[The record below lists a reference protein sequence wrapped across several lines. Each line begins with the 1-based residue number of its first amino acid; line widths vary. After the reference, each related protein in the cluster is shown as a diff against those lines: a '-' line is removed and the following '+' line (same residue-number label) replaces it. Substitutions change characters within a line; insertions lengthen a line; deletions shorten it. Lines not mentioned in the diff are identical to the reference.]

1 MLKFIDEN
9 IPAELRQ
16 IPQWVCWKAKPGKNG
31 KIDKVP
37 FDPKTG
43 RAASSTDPATWGV
56 FEQAVATSKNG
67 GGYAGIGFVLN
78 GGPYVGVDLDDCR
91 NPETGDIQ
99 AWAWEIAQKLNTYT
113 EISPS
118 GKGLRMFLK
127 GELKNPGR
135 RKGKIEC
142 YVTGRFLTVTGHRVE
157 GTPAAVMDRQQEI
170 LAFHESVFGKQKPP
184 AKKQPPTQQATGL
197 LSDDDIIARAKP
209 GKDKVLARLW
219 AGDISGYPSQS
230 EADQALCNKLAFY
243 TGKDPEQMDRLFRQ
257 SGLYRQKWEREDY
270 RTQTI
275 EDAMEYVQEV
285 YTGGRISA
293 EEAFA
298 LDWDGT
304 PEGGRASFRPGDFT
318 DVGQARVLARVY
330 GNLLR
335 FTTATNYLVYDGKV
349 WNESSV
355 KAHELAQQLTEQQ
368 LAEAREQ
375 LAAAQ
380 KAEDEAAV
388 SGDEDAKRD
397 AHLAIVN
404 AKGYRSYVLACRK
417 TSKIAA
423 ALKEAQPMLA
433 IKVDEL
439 DADPF
444 LLNTPGGTVN
454 LKTGELKPHDA
465 YDLCTKITTVSPG
478 NKGAELFADFLNVIT
493 CGDKELE
500 NHLQVIA
507 GMAAIGK
514 VFSELLIIA
523 YGGGRNGKS
532 TFFNLIARAMGS
544 YSGGLSAELLTINN
558 RQNKK
563 PEFAELRG
571 KRLVITGELEE
582 GMRLD
587 TAVVKK
593 LCSTDPIRAEKKYKD
608 PFDFIPSHTIVLYT
622 NHLPKVGT
630 SDAGTWRRLV
640 VVPFNAVIEGSADIK
655 NYTDYLLTHAG
666 GAVMAWI
673 IEGAA
678 RFIQGGYRIDPP
690 ECVKQAIRE
699 YRHANDWLNHF
710 LTERCEIDPRYFER
724 AGNLYYKYREYCAGT
739 GEYTRSAADFTAA
752 ITGAGFERRK
762 TSKGFFIYGLR
773 LISEFQ

>member
-1 MLKFIDEN
+1 MLDTIVARNTDIFKQQPIIGN

-67 GGYAGIGFVLN
+67 GGYAGIGFVLG

-91 NPETGDIQ
+91 NPKTGVIDT
-99 AWAWEIAQKLNTYT
+99 WAWEIVQKLNTYT

-157 GTPAAVMDRQQEI
+157 GTPNAVMDRQQEI

-209 GKDKVLARLW
+209 GKDEVLARLW
-219 AGDISGYPSQS
+219 TGDISGYPSQS

-270 RTQTI
+270 RNRTI
-275 EDAMEYVQEV
+275 ENAINDTKEV

-444 LLNTPGGTVN
+444 LLNTPDGTVN

-523 YGGGRNGKS
+523 YGGGCNGKS
-532 TFFNLIARAMGS
+532 TFFNLIARAMGN
-544 YSGGLSAELLTINN
+544 YSGGLSAEFLTINN

-571 KRLVITGELEE
+571 KRLVIAGELEE

-608 PFDFIPSHTIVLYT
+608 P
-622 NHLPKVGT
+622 
-630 SDAGTWRRLV
+630 
-640 VVPFNAVIEGSADIK
+640 
-655 NYTDYLLTHAG
+655 
-666 GAVMAWI
+666 
-673 IEGAA
+673 
-678 RFIQGGYRIDPP
+678 
-690 ECVKQAIRE
+690 
-699 YRHANDWLNHF
+699 
-710 LTERCEIDPRYFER
+710 
-724 AGNLYYKYREYCAGT
+724 
-739 GEYTRSAADFTAA
+739 
-752 ITGAGFERRK
+752 
-762 TSKGFFIYGLR
+762 
-773 LISEFQ
+773 

>member
-1 MLKFIDEN
+1 MQPIIGN

-544 YSGGLSAELLTINN
+544 YSGGLSAEFLTINN

-571 KRLVITGELEE
+571 KRLVIAGELEE

>member
-1 MLKFIDEN
+1 MQPIIGN

>member
-1 MLKFIDEN
+1 MQPIIGN

-67 GGYAGIGFVLN
+67 GGYAGIGFVLG

-209 GKDKVLARLW
+209 GKDEVLARLW

-275 EDAMEYVQEV
+275 ENAMEYVQEV

-388 SGDEDAKRD
+388 SGDEDAKRN

-544 YSGGLSAELLTINN
+544 YSGGLSAEFLTINN

-571 KRLVITGELEE
+571 KRLVIAGELEE

>member
-1 MLKFIDEN
+1 
-9 IPAELRQ
+9 
-16 IPQWVCWKAKPGKNG
+16 
-31 KIDKVP
+31 
-37 FDPKTG
+37 
-43 RAASSTDPATWGV
+43 
-56 FEQAVATSKNG
+56 
-67 GGYAGIGFVLN
+67 
-78 GGPYVGVDLDDCR
+78 
-91 NPETGDIQ
+91 
-99 AWAWEIAQKLNTYT
+99 
-113 EISPS
+113 
-118 GKGLRMFLK
+118 
-127 GELKNPGR
+127 
-135 RKGKIEC
+135 
-142 YVTGRFLTVTGHRVE
+142 
-157 GTPAAVMDRQQEI
+157 
-170 LAFHESVFGKQKPP
+170 
-184 AKKQPPTQQATGL
+184 
-197 LSDDDIIARAKP
+197 
-209 GKDKVLARLW
+209 
-219 AGDISGYPSQS
+219 
-230 EADQALCNKLAFY
+230 
-243 TGKDPEQMDRLFRQ
+243 
-257 SGLYRQKWEREDY
+257 
-270 RTQTI
+270 
-275 EDAMEYVQEV
+275 
-285 YTGGRISA
+285 
-293 EEAFA
+293 
-298 LDWDGT
+298 
-304 PEGGRASFRPGDFT
+304 
-318 DVGQARVLARVY
+318 
-330 GNLLR
+330 
-335 FTTATNYLVYDGKV
+335 
-349 WNESSV
+349 
-355 KAHELAQQLTEQQ
+355 LTEQQ